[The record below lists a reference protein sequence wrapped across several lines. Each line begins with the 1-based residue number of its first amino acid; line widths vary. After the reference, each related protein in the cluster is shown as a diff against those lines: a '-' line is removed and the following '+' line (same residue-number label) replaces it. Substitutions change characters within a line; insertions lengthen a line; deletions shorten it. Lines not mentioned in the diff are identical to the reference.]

1 MDDDEL
7 KHSEKIDSIKIYSP
21 SQIKF
26 LKEKYKC
33 FAVFIALPSINS
45 EQRKRIL
52 LNLIDEDL
60 VIKIVPSI
68 KSIVEKN
75 ANFSD
80 IKNIEIEDVIGRE
93 PVKPIENLLKQNI
106 KDKVV
111 LITGAGGSIGSELVN
126 QVSKLQP
133 SKIIAI
139 DMTELSLFNL
149 KNSLKNHSKITFIL
163 SNLNDSHMIDSIIDD
178 YRLYIIFH
186 TLIQTCNS
194 CRGKCNVCSD
204 E

>member
-1 MDDDEL
+1 M
-7 KHSEKIDSIKIYSP
+7 
-21 SQIKF
+21 
-26 LKEKYKC
+26 
-33 FAVFIALPSINS
+33 
-45 EQRKRIL
+45 

-149 KNSLKNHSKITFIL
+149 KIENHSKITFIL
-163 SNLNDSHMIDSIIDD
+163 SNLNKSHD
-178 YRLYIIFH
+178 RF
-186 TLIQTCNS
+186 N
-194 CRGKCNVCSD
+194 
-204 E
+204 